1 MLFCKFEE
9 SEKKKYKIWA
19 HERKIFFFFLD
30 EKFIRNYDPFFSL
43 EKVSI
48 YVNDD
53 VEMHSSLKGYWLY
66 STHHF

>member
-9 SEKKKYKIWA
+9 SEKKVQNMSTREKN
-19 HERKIFFFFLD
+19 FLFFLD